1 MKTWKDNLM
10 KTCQHKEMNMQRR
23 INPCKYLYQN
33 EKRETRGIIT
43 VGYKKTSQLNL
54 ICFFD

>member
-33 EKRETRGIIT
+33 EKEKPVELLPLAIKRQ
-43 VGYKKTSQLNL
+43 VN
-54 ICFFD
+54 